1 MKKYKWMNENI
12 EMIYYFINKLMI
24 FINDNGQDFKLNTDN
39 ESFNENFAN
48 FLYDKYYSNKDFG
61 NIEYDNNFDY
71 FDTKFCSDMSDLFS
85 DMKNIAYGFT
95 NDIFKNSIREQTFKI
110 SSSNNRKIITTS
122 NGINFFLD
130 SIHPGNTIFETFI
143 KKIHLWKK
151 LVKKQNLLQ

>member
-24 FINDNGQDFKLNTDN
+24 FINDNDQDFKLNTDN

-71 FDTKFCSDMSDLFS
+71 FDTKFCSDISDLFL

-95 NDIFKNSIREQTFKI
+95 NDIFKDNKNSYDLIEFIYRH
-110 SSSNNRKIITTS
+110 ITL
-122 NGINFFLD
+122 NDNFNEIKEDLSEEENLD
-130 SIHPGNTIFETFI
+130 EEYYYTR
-143 KKIHLWKK
+143 L
-151 LVKKQNLLQ
+151 

>member
-24 FINDNGQDFKLNTDN
+24 FINDNDQDFKLNTDN
-39 ESFNENFAN
+39 ESFNEIFAN

-71 FDTKFCSDMSDLFS
+71 FDTKFCSDISDLFL

-95 NDIFKNSIREQTFKI
+95 NDIFKDNNNSYDLIEFIYRH
-110 SSSNNRKIITTS
+110 ITL
-122 NGINFFLD
+122 NENFNEIKDDLSEEDNLD
-130 SIHPGNTIFETFI
+130 EEYYYTR
-143 KKIHLWKK
+143 L
-151 LVKKQNLLQ
+151 

>member
-71 FDTKFCSDMSDLFS
+71 FDTKFCSDISDLFS

-95 NDIFKNSIREQTFKI
+95 NDIFKDNNNSYDLIEFIYRH
-110 SSSNNRKIITTS
+110 ITL
-122 NGINFFLD
+122 NENFNEIKDDLSEEDNLD
-130 SIHPGNTIFETFI
+130 EEYYYTR
-143 KKIHLWKK
+143 L
-151 LVKKQNLLQ
+151 

>member
-24 FINDNGQDFKLNTDN
+24 FINDNEQDFKLNTDN

-71 FDTKFCSDMSDLFS
+71 FDTKFCSDISDLFL

-95 NDIFKNSIREQTFKI
+95 NDIFKDNKNSYDLIEFI
-110 SSSNNRKIITTS
+110 YSHITL
-122 NGINFFLD
+122 NDNFNEIKEDLSEEENLD
-130 SIHPGNTIFETFI
+130 EEYYYTR
-143 KKIHLWKK
+143 L
-151 LVKKQNLLQ
+151 

>member
-24 FINDNGQDFKLNTDN
+24 FINDNEQDFKLNTDN

-71 FDTKFCSDMSDLFS
+71 FDTKFCSDISDLFL

-95 NDIFKNSIREQTFKI
+95 NDIFKDNNNSYDLIEFIYRH
-110 SSSNNRKIITTS
+110 ITL
-122 NGINFFLD
+122 NENFNEIKDDLSEEDNLD
-130 SIHPGNTIFETFI
+130 EEYYYTR
-143 KKIHLWKK
+143 L
-151 LVKKQNLLQ
+151 

>member
-71 FDTKFCSDMSDLFS
+71 FDTKFCSDISDLFL

-95 NDIFKNSIREQTFKI
+95 NDIFKDNNNSYDLIEFIYRH
-110 SSSNNRKIITTS
+110 ITL
-122 NGINFFLD
+122 NENFNEIKDDLSEEDNLD
-130 SIHPGNTIFETFI
+130 EEYYYTR
-143 KKIHLWKK
+143 L
-151 LVKKQNLLQ
+151 

>member
-24 FINDNGQDFKLNTDN
+24 FINDNEQDFKLNTDN

-71 FDTKFCSDMSDLFS
+71 FDTKFCSDISDLFL

-95 NDIFKNSIREQTFKI
+95 NDIFKDNNNSYDLIEFIYRHI
-110 SSSNNRKIITTS
+110 SLNE
-122 NGINFFLD
+122 NFNEIKDDLSEEDNLD
-130 SIHPGNTIFETFI
+130 EEYYYTR
-143 KKIHLWKK
+143 L
-151 LVKKQNLLQ
+151 